1 MVGKRFDARQQSWQV
16 QWRCHG
22 PLSLRVRVNA
32 LNGDNAAAERVA
44 QQLQEHILNA
54 SDRSDRTVFSA
65 WLDEL
70 IAAELDRM
78 SKERPRGLDAV
89 PSAKS
94 VKVARASRTEAS
106 SMAFALSPGFQS
118 GEALGETLAYKTK
131 C

>member
-22 PLSLRVRVNA
+22 PLSLRVRVTA

-65 WLDEL
+65 RLDEL
-70 IAAELDRM
+70 IAAELGRM

-89 PSAKS
+89 A
-94 VKVARASRTEAS
+94 ACAGALQANASR
-106 SMAFALSPGFQS
+106 P
-118 GEALGETLAYKTK
+118 
-131 C
+131 